1 MPEVSKKPSQKIEP
15 QARDFQIF
23 RALFESRLMTLNHIK
38 DLYFRGSYEAAKK
51 GIQRL
56 KAAGYLR
63 DRGVHRGRDRQVYE
77 PSILYLTKR
86 SFDALSRGGH
96 LHDYPHF
103 TWKQLE
109 KRIDVSPLTI
119 PHEIEVLDVKTA
131 LSCAIAR
138 TPELELR
145 EFLTWP
151 RLYEFTAAQPP
162 RDGYAS
168 SLVTIRPDGFLC
180 IHEQDGEEYYEHF
193 LFLELDRSTEHHETL
208 ALRFSGYH
216 DYERRG
222 GLAEW
227 YGEPA
232 HLRDDY
238 TFRVL
243 VVLHSE
249 ERRNN
254 LAERL
259 LQNNPPVLRRAWLTT
274 YREVTTDPLGSIWMR
289 PLEYREITRGTEF
302 DPSRERTGAYRR
314 RKEREE
320 FVAGELHKLSLF
332 EVE

>member
-1 MPEVSKKPSQKIEP
+1 MPPVKNSRPSLELQE
-15 QARDFQIF
+15 RDRAIF

-38 DLYFRGSYEAAKK
+38 DLYFKGSYEAAKK

-63 DRGVHRGRDRQVYE
+63 DRGVHRGRDRGVYE
-77 PSILYLTKR
+77 PSLLYLTKR
-86 SFDALSRGGH
+86 SFDELSRGGH
-96 LHDYPHF
+96 LADYPHF

-119 PHEIEVLDVKTA
+119 PHEIEVLNIKTSLTSA
-131 LSCAIAR
+131 FKR
-138 TPELELR
+138 TPGVELMD
-145 EFLTWP
+145 FLTWP
-151 RLYEFTAAQPP
+151 RLYEFRAAQPP
-162 RDGYAS
+162 RDGYPAS
-168 SLVTIRPDGFLC
+168 RVTIRPDGYIRFY
-180 IHEQDGEEYYEHF
+180 EQDGEDTHEHF
-193 LFLELDRSTEHHETL
+193 LFLEVDRGTEHHETL
-208 ALRFSGYH
+208 ALRFYGYH

-227 YGEPA
+227 YGESA
-232 HLRDDY
+232 HLRDEF

-243 VVLHSE
+243 VVLGSD

-274 YREVTTDPLGSIWMR
+274 YQEITTDPLGAIWMR

-302 DPSRERTGAYRR
+302 DPSRRRTGAYRR
-314 RKEREE
+314 RKEREA
-320 FVAGELHKLSLF
+320 FVAGELEKLALL

>member
-1 MPEVSKKPSQKIEP
+1 MPEATRSKRRKIEP

-38 DLYFRGSYEAAKK
+38 DLYFNGSYEAAKK
-51 GIQRL
+51 GTQRL

-63 DRGVHRGRDRQVYE
+63 DRGVRRGRDRQVYE
-77 PSILYLTKR
+77 PSLLYLTKR
-86 SFDALSRGGH
+86 TFDELLRGGH
-96 LHDYPHF
+96 LSDYPHF

-119 PHEIEVLDVKTA
+119 PHELEVLDVKTS
-131 LSCAIAR
+131 LSCALSR
-138 TPELELR
+138 TPGAELR

-162 RDGYAS
+162 RDGYS
-168 SLVTIRPDGFLC
+168 SSRVTIRPDGYIRLY
-180 IHEQDGEEYYEHF
+180 EQEGEDYHEHF
-193 LFLELDRSTEHHETL
+193 LFLEVDRDTEHHETL
-208 ALRFSGYH
+208 VLRFYGYH
-216 DYERRG
+216 DYDRRG

-227 YGEPA
+227 YGESA
-232 HLRDDY
+232 ELRDEF

-243 VVLHSE
+243 VVLHSD

-274 YREVTTDPLGSIWMR
+274 YREVTTNPLGAIWMR

-302 DPSRERTGAYRR
+302 DPSRPRTGAYRR

-320 FVAGELHKLSLF
+320 FVAGELEKLSLF